1 MQFHL
6 TGSFNLQKEG
16 LWKINGDRKKDLI
29 QLVCIGEGLV
39 SVSSFVN
46 ILVFL

>member
-1 MQFHL
+1 MKDH
-6 TGSFNLQKEG
+6 
-16 LWKINGDRKKDLI
+16 GDRKKVLI

-46 ILVFL
+46 ILVYLKK